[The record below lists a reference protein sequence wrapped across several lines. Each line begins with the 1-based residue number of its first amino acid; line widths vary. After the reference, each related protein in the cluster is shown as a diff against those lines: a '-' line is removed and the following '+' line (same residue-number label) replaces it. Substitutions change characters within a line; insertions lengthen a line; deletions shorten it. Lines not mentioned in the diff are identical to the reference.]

1 MCYHILADE
10 TADLLLA
17 GLAHRKQDM
26 MEAFLKKER
35 GQGKWFAQP
44 AGSSLLILDIN
55 MLDLLS
61 ERSLASPK
69 DGSDEKE
76 QGAGKDEE
84 KRGEKAEKAK
94 GKFWGKQKAK
104 GGEGAKSKQKAKGVV
119 KQTEKRPAEPE
130 SSIDMAHSATDAASK
145 GMDTDLNAA
154 TDNMETDTNPT
165 SDFHEKSRWSMGGLT
180 DEGLGLSKQ
189 RLNLLTLCF

>member
-1 MCYHILADE
+1 VCYHILADE

-17 GLAHRKQDM
+17 GLARGKQDM

-44 AGSSLLILDIN
+44 AGSSLLILDID

-61 ERSLASPK
+61 GRSLASPE

-76 QGAGKDEE
+76 QGAGKDEA
-84 KRGEKAEKAK
+84 KKGEKAEKAK
-94 GKFWGKQKAK
+94 RKSRGKQKAK
-104 GGEGAKSKQKAKGVV
+104 EVV
-119 KQTEKRPAEPE
+119 KQTEERPAEPE
-130 SSIDMAHSATDAASK
+130 PGIDMAHSATDAASE

-154 TDNMETDTNPT
+154 ADDMETDTNPT
-165 SDFHEKSRWSMGGLT
+165 SDFHEESRWSMGGLT
-180 DEGLGLSKQ
+180 DEGLGSLSKQ